1 MKSMMIFFVASLLA
15 TQAWAQDDTLVVAF
29 DTEPP
34 GLDPTTNVSTATSAS
49 TWMNVYEGLTIYEDD
64 GSISPSLAASWEIE
78 DAKVYTFTLQ
88 QGVTFHDGST
98 FDAEDVKFSLD
109 KARAEE
115 STNPKKA
122 NFNKIG
128 SVEVIDP
135 LTVKVTLKA
144 PSNLFLYYL
153 AEPSAAMIAPETA
166 DTNASTPVGTGPY
179 KFVSWNRGDRI
190 ELERY
195 DGYWSE
201 TASDIEQV
209 SIRYFGNSNSMGAA
223 LRAGDIDYMPA
234 VNTLEMVQDFGSDD
248 RYEVRVGQTQGVLSI
263 VLNNEVEALG
273 DKRVR
278 QAIYHA
284 LDWRGIN
291 QVAHSGLGTP
301 RGTHM
306 TPVNPYYVDT
316 AVEDRYDVE
325 QAQALLQ
332 EAGYGDGFD
341 MTFKVL
347 PQPTLVRTAE
357 MAAAMLSMVNIRV
370 TIETLE
376 LAQWLDVVFKS
387 ESYDATVLTQQESW
401 AFLTYA
407 DPTRFYNYDSAEFQA
422 LVKESEEAPSEEIA
436 FEEMAEAQRFLADEM
451 PSIWLYGV
459 PSVSIAN
466 AKLTGIRMNLPVPA
480 YPLAEISWTE

>member
-1 MKSMMIFFVASLLA
+1 MKSLTTFFAASLLA
-15 TQAWAQDDTLVVAF
+15 THAWAQDSALVVAF

-49 TWMNVYEGLTIYEDD
+49 TWMNIYEGLTAYEDD
-64 GSISPSLAASWEIE
+64 GSISPSLAASWDIE
-78 DAKVYTFTLQ
+78 GAKVYTFKLQ
-88 QGVTFHDGST
+88 EGVTFHDGST

-109 KARAEE
+109 RARAED
-115 STNPKKA
+115 STNPKKP
-122 NFNKIG
+122 NFNKIET
-128 SVEVIDP
+128 VEVIDP
-135 LTVKVTLKA
+135 LTVKVTLKT

-153 AEPSAAMIAPETA
+153 AEPSAAMIASETA
-166 DTNASTPVGTGPY
+166 ETNAGTPVGTGPF

-190 ELERY
+190 EFERY
-195 DGYWSE
+195 DAYWTE
-201 TASDIEQV
+201 TPVTMDTV

-234 VNTLEMVQDFGSDD
+234 VNTLEMVKDFGSDD
-248 RYEVRVGQTQGVLSI
+248 RFEVRVGQTQGVLSI

-278 QAIYHA
+278 EAIYHA

-291 QVAHSGLGTP
+291 EVAHSGLGTP

-316 AVEDRYDVE
+316 AVEDRYDLE

-357 MAAAMLSMVNIRV
+357 LAAAMLSAINIRV
-370 TIETLE
+370 RIETLE
-376 LAQWLDVVFKS
+376 LAQWLDVVFKN

-407 DPTRFYNYDSAEFQA
+407 DPTRFYNYDSATFQA
-422 LVKESEEAPSEEIA
+422 LVKEGEEAPNEDVA
-436 FEEMAEAQRFLADEM
+436 FEKMAEAQKFLADDM

-459 PSVSIAN
+459 PNVSIAD
-466 AKLTGIRMNLPVPA
+466 AKLTGIRTNLPVPA
-480 YPLAEISWTE
+480 YPFAEISRTE